1 MKHLLD
7 SNTLIEAKNRYY
19 GMTICPGYWAWILQQ
34 HQALEI
40 ASIVPVRDELA
51 KGNDDLTQ
59 WVKSNAQLFEDASD
73 ERTQVAFGYIVAK
86 IAEQA
91 PLMKVGALEEFLEGA
106 DPWLIAKAMTSGAV
120 VVTHEVYNPDIKR
133 KYTIPNVCSLV
144 GVSYMNTFELLG
156 KLDARF
162 VLHR

>member
-1 MKHLLD
+1 MKYLLD

-19 GMTICPGYWAWILQQ
+19 AMTVCPGYWAWILQQ

-51 KGNDDLTQ
+51 RGNDDLTQ
-59 WVKSNAQLFEDASD
+59 WVKNNTHLFEDASD
-73 ERTQVAFGYIVAK
+73 EPTQTAFGQIVAK
-86 IAEQA
+86 ISQQV
-91 PLMKVGALEEFLEGA
+91 PVMKVGAFDEFLEGA
-106 DPWLIAKAMTSGAV
+106 DPWLIAKAMSTGAA

-133 KYTIPNVCSLV
+133 KFTIPNVCSLF
-144 GVSYMNTFELLG
+144 GVPYMNTFELLG

-162 VLHR
+162 VLHQ